1 MKPLRRFLTMRVP
14 HKISAVLC
22 VLVSSATLLSSLVVP
37 VQAEDGQ
44 LPIAIQIE
52 GRGYGHGRGMS
63 QYGSYGYA
71 TVYGWSWD
79 AILNFYYGGATGN
92 TLGSLADPGQEMTT
106 WLSAMNNAQT
116 AVISDGNNAVFLQ
129 DPTPGRTWG
138 SLVAR
143 EVANRVYRVWG
154 TQERRCAT
162 AGADPAAEGFSLIGD
177 VQNVAS
183 FTTTVGADPAA
194 APTQLIGLCEPR
206 TGSTK
211 FKIRYYRG
219 EVRAVNNS
227 RGENRTINAT
237 SIESY
242 LRGVVPRESPAEW
255 GAAAGGAGMNALRA
269 QSVAARSYSATE
281 NRYAGLARTCDT
293 QDCQVYGGALL
304 RESINASPTA
314 LEHPYT
320 DQAIAETAGVVVV
333 TPKGLPSRTEFTSS
347 NGGRTAG
354 GTFPAQADPGDLAS
368 EPVNSLLVWTR
379 VFSAAAIQAKY
390 PAVGTLTSVVTN
402 HDGLGGD
409 WNGYATSV
417 TINGTAGSVTVTG
430 WAFKTTFDIPAPW
443 FETTSVVSAP
453 FDAAPVGSFL
463 FIGDSVGESIKAEF
477 NAVVAPAYPSMNYQ
491 ALSNRCMV
499 GPSCVAAASGLPD
512 APAIINSLT
521 PEQYPN
527 IAIIQ
532 LGYNDDPNTL
542 QSDVD
547 QVVNSLNARGIQRI
561 VFINLSTRR
570 SSRNYSLSNAV
581 LANAATSYP
590 NVSVL
595 DWNAA
600 SSDPTQGRWFK
611 DDVHLTNTG
620 RAQFALFLRNQ
631 LDALRA
637 NGLIASG
644 TATIVPLGVPIARGD
659 RGDNVKLLQTQ
670 LNTYFKLPK
679 KKRIVVDGVFG
690 KGTASWVSQLET
702 NNGFVVDGIADDAVL
717 AVLSIDPST
726 ITLKLGMKHTT
737 VATAQTALARVLKV
751 KVKADGVFG
760 SGTLRL
766 VKRFQKSVGLKQ
778 SGVINRETWMA
789 LLSASTQQ

>member
-1 MKPLRRFLTMRVP
+1 MRVP

-22 VLVSSATLLSSLVVP
+22 VLVSSATLLSTVVVP
-37 VQAEDGQ
+37 VQADDGQ

-92 TLGSLADPGQEMTT
+92 TLGSLANPGQEMTT
-106 WLSAMNNAQT
+106 WLREMNNAQT

-154 TQERRCAT
+154 TQERRCAS
-162 AGADPAAEGFSLIGD
+162 AGADPAAEGFALIGD

-206 TGSTK
+206 TGSTR

-219 EVRAVNNS
+219 ELRAVNNS

-269 QSVAARSYSATE
+269 QAVAARSYSATE
-281 NRYAGLARTCDT
+281 NRYAGLARTCDS

-304 RESINASPTA
+304 RESINANPTA

-320 DQAIAETAGVVVV
+320 DQAIAETAGVVVM

-368 EPVNSLLVWTR
+368 DPVNSLLVWTR

-443 FETTSVVSAP
+443 FETTNVVSAP

-463 FIGDSVGESIKAEF
+463 FIGDSVGESIRAEF
-477 NAVVAPAYPSMNYQ
+477 NAVVTPAYPSMNYQ

-499 GPSCVAAASGLPD
+499 GPSCVAAAVGLPD

-547 QVVNSLNARGIQRI
+547 QVVNALNARGIQRV
-561 VFINLSTRR
+561 VFVNLSTRR
-570 SSRNYSLSNAV
+570 TSRNYALSNAV

-600 SSDPTQGRWFK
+600 SSAPTQGRWFR
-611 DDVHLTNTG
+611 DDIHLTNTG
-620 RAQFALFLRNQ
+620 RAQFALFIRNQ

-644 TATIVPLGVPIARGD
+644 IATIVPLGVPMARGD
-659 RGDNVKLLQTQ
+659 RGNNVKLLQTQ

-679 KKRIVVDGVFG
+679 KKRIVIDGVFG
-690 KGTASWVSQLET
+690 KGTASWVTQLET
-702 NNGFVVDGIADDAVL
+702 NNGLPVDGIADDAVL

-726 ITLKLGMKHTT
+726 ITLKLGTKHAT

-751 KVKADGVFG
+751 KVKVDGVFG
-760 SGTLRL
+760 PGTVRL
-766 VKRFQKSVGLKQ
+766 VKRFQKTVGLKQ
-778 SGVINRETWMA
+778 SGVINRETWLA
-789 LLSASTQQ
+789 LLSASSQR

>member
-1 MKPLRRFLTMRVP
+1 M
-14 HKISAVLC
+14 
-22 VLVSSATLLSSLVVP
+22 
-37 VQAEDGQ
+37 
-44 LPIAIQIE
+44 
-52 GRGYGHGRGMS
+52 
-63 QYGSYGYA
+63 
-71 TVYGWSWD
+71 
-79 AILNFYYGGATGN
+79 
-92 TLGSLADPGQEMTT
+92 
-106 WLSAMNNAQT
+106 
-116 AVISDGNNAVFLQ
+116 
-129 DPTPGRTWG
+129 
-138 SLVAR
+138 
-143 EVANRVYRVWG
+143 
-154 TQERRCAT
+154 
-162 AGADPAAEGFSLIGD
+162 
-177 VQNVAS
+177 
-183 FTTTVGADPAA
+183 
-194 APTQLIGLCEPR
+194 
-206 TGSTK
+206 
-211 FKIRYYRG
+211 
-219 EVRAVNNS
+219 
-227 RGENRTINAT
+227 
-237 SIESY
+237 
-242 LRGVVPRESPAEW
+242 
-255 GAAAGGAGMNALRA
+255 
-269 QSVAARSYSATE
+269 
-281 NRYAGLARTCDT
+281 
-293 QDCQVYGGALL
+293 
-304 RESINASPTA
+304 
-314 LEHPYT
+314 
-320 DQAIAETAGVVVV
+320 

-368 EPVNSLLVWTR
+368 DPVNSLLVWTR

-443 FETTSVVSAP
+443 FETTNVVSAP
-453 FDAAPVGSFL
+453 FDVAPVGSFL
-463 FIGDSVGESIKAEF
+463 FIGDSVGESIRAEF
-477 NAVVAPAYPSMNYQ
+477 NAVVTPAYPSMNYQ

-499 GPSCVAAASGLPD
+499 GPSCVPAAIGLPD

-521 PEQYPN
+521 PEQYPD
-527 IAIIQ
+527 IAVIQ

-547 QVVNSLNARGIQRI
+547 QVVNALNARGIQRV

-570 SSRNYSLSNAV
+570 TSRNYALSNAV

-600 SSDPTQGRWFK
+600 SSAPTQGRWFR
-611 DDVHLTNTG
+611 DDIHLTNTG
-620 RAQFALFLRNQ
+620 RAQFALFIRNQ

-644 TATIVPLGVPIARGD
+644 IATIVPLGVPMARGD
-659 RGDNVKLLQTQ
+659 RGNNVKLLQTQ

-690 KGTASWVSQLET
+690 KGTASWVTQLET
-702 NNGFVVDGIADDAVL
+702 NNGLPVDGIADDAVL

-726 ITLKLGMKHTT
+726 ITLKLGTKHAT

-760 SGTLRL
+760 PGTVRL
-766 VKRFQKSVGLKQ
+766 VKRFQKTVGLKQ
-778 SGVINRETWMA
+778 SGVINRETWLA
-789 LLSASTQQ
+789 LLSASSQR

>member
-1 MKPLRRFLTMRVP
+1 MRVP

-22 VLVSSATLLSSLVVP
+22 VLVSSATLLSTVVVP
-37 VQAEDGQ
+37 VQADDGQ

-92 TLGSLADPGQEMTT
+92 TLGSLANPGQEMTT
-106 WLSAMNNAQT
+106 WLREMNNAQT

-154 TQERRCAT
+154 TQERRCAS
-162 AGADPAAEGFSLIGD
+162 AGADPAAEGFALIGD

-206 TGSTK
+206 TGSTR

-219 EVRAVNNS
+219 ELRAVNNS

-269 QSVAARSYSATE
+269 QAVAARSYSATE
-281 NRYAGLARTCDT
+281 NRYAGLARTCDS

-304 RESINASPTA
+304 RESINANPTA

-320 DQAIAETAGVVVV
+320 DQAIAETAGVVVM

-368 EPVNSLLVWTR
+368 DPVNSLLVWTR

-443 FETTSVVSAP
+443 FETTNVVSAP

-463 FIGDSVGESIKAEF
+463 FIGDSVGESMRAEF
-477 NAVVAPAYPSMNYQ
+477 NAVVTPAYPSMNYQ

-499 GPSCVAAASGLPD
+499 GPSCVAAAVGLPD

-547 QVVNSLNARGIQRI
+547 QVVNALNARGIQRV
-561 VFINLSTRR
+561 VFVNLSTRR
-570 SSRNYSLSNAV
+570 TSRNYALSNAV

-600 SSDPTQGRWFK
+600 SSAPTQGRWFR
-611 DDVHLTNTG
+611 DDIHLTNTG
-620 RAQFALFLRNQ
+620 RAQFALFIRNQ

-644 TATIVPLGVPIARGD
+644 IATIVPLGVPMARGD
-659 RGDNVKLLQTQ
+659 RGNNVKLLQTQ

-679 KKRIVVDGVFG
+679 KKRIVIDGVFG
-690 KGTASWVSQLET
+690 KGTASWVTQLET
-702 NNGFVVDGIADDAVL
+702 NNGLPVDGIADDAVL

-726 ITLKLGMKHTT
+726 ITLKLGTKHAT

-751 KVKADGVFG
+751 KVKVDGVFG
-760 SGTLRL
+760 PGTVRL
-766 VKRFQKSVGLKQ
+766 VKRFQKTVGLKQ
-778 SGVINRETWMA
+778 SGVINRETWLA
-789 LLSASTQQ
+789 LLSASSQR

>member
-1 MKPLRRFLTMRVP
+1 MRVP

-22 VLVSSATLLSSLVVP
+22 VLVSSATLLSTVVVP
-37 VQAEDGQ
+37 VQADDGQ

-106 WLSAMNNAQT
+106 WLREMNNAQT

-154 TQERRCAT
+154 TQERRCAS
-162 AGADPAAEGFSLIGD
+162 AGADPAAEGFALIGD

-206 TGSTK
+206 TGSTR
-211 FKIRYYRG
+211 FKIRYFRG

-269 QSVAARSYSATE
+269 QAVAARSYSATE
-281 NRYAGLARTCDT
+281 NRYAGLARTCDS

-304 RESINASPTA
+304 RESINANPTA

-320 DQAIAETAGVVVV
+320 DQAIAETAGVVVM

-368 EPVNSLLVWTR
+368 EPVNALLVWTR

-443 FETTSVVSAP
+443 FETTNVVSAP

-463 FIGDSVGESIKAEF
+463 FIGDSVGESMRAEF
-477 NAVVAPAYPSMNYQ
+477 NAVVTPAYPSMNYQ

-499 GPSCVAAASGLPD
+499 GPSCVAAAIGLPD

-527 IAIIQ
+527 IAVIQ
-532 LGYNDDPNTL
+532 LGYNDDPDTL

-547 QVVNSLNARGIQRI
+547 QVVNALNARGIQRV
-561 VFINLSTRR
+561 VFVNLSTRR
-570 SSRNYSLSNAV
+570 TSRNYALSNAV

-600 SSDPTQGRWFK
+600 SSDPTQGRWFR
-611 DDVHLTNTG
+611 DDIHLTNTG
-620 RAQFALFLRNQ
+620 RAQFALFIRNQ

-644 TATIVPLGVPIARGD
+644 TATIVPLGVPMARGD
-659 RGDNVKLLQTQ
+659 RGNNVKLLQTQ

-690 KGTASWVSQLET
+690 KGTASWVTQLET
-702 NNGFVVDGIADDAVL
+702 NNGLPVDGIADDAVL

-726 ITLKLGMKHTT
+726 ITLKLGTKHAT

-760 SGTLRL
+760 PGTVRL
-766 VKRFQKSVGLKQ
+766 VKRFQKTVGLKQ
-778 SGVINRETWMA
+778 SGVINRETWLA
-789 LLSASTQQ
+789 LLSASSQQ

>member
-1 MKPLRRFLTMRVP
+1 MRVP

-22 VLVSSATLLSSLVVP
+22 VLVSSATLLSTFVVP
-37 VQAEDGQ
+37 AHAEDGQ

-79 AILNFYYGGATGN
+79 QILNFYYGGATGN

-116 AVISDGNNAVFLQ
+116 AVISDANTALFLQ
-129 DPTPGRTWG
+129 DPAPGRTWG

-162 AGADPAAEGFSLIGD
+162 AGADPASEGFTLIGD

-194 APTQLIGLCEPR
+194 APSQLIGLCEPR
-206 TGSTK
+206 TGTTK

-219 EVRAVNNS
+219 EIRAVNNS
-227 RGENRTINAT
+227 RGENRTINAA
-237 SIESY
+237 SIENY

-255 GAAAGGAGMNALRA
+255 GAAAGGAGINALRA
-269 QSVAARSYSATE
+269 QAVAARSYSATE

-293 QDCQVYGGALL
+293 QDCQVYGGAML
-304 RESINASPTA
+304 RESINANPTA

-320 DQAIAETAGVVVV
+320 DQAVAETAGVVVL
-333 TPKGLPSRTEFTSS
+333 TPKGLPARTEFTSS

-368 EPVNSLLVWTR
+368 DPVNSLLVWTR
-379 VFSAAAIQAKY
+379 IFSAAAVQAKY
-390 PAVGTLTSVVTN
+390 PSVGTLTSVVTN

-409 WNGYATSV
+409 WNGYASSV

-430 WAFKTTFDIPAPW
+430 WAFKTAFDIPAPW
-443 FETTSVVSAP
+443 FETTSIVSAP

-477 NAVVAPAYPSMNYQ
+477 NAAVLPAYPTMNYQ

-521 PEQYPN
+521 PDQYPN

-542 QSDVD
+542 QADVD
-547 QVVNSLNARGIQRI
+547 QVVNALNARGVQRV

-570 SSRNYSLSNAV
+570 SSRNYALSNAV
-581 LANAATSYP
+581 LANAANSYP

-600 SSDPTQGRWFK
+600 SSDPSQSRWFK

-620 RAQFALFLRNQ
+620 RAQFALFIRNQ

-637 NGLIASG
+637 NGTIASG
-644 TATIVPLGVPIARGD
+644 TATIVPLGVPIALGD
-659 RGDNVKLLQTQ
+659 RGDNVSLLQAQ
-670 LNTYFKLPK
+670 LNTYFNLPK
-679 KKRIVVDGVFG
+679 KKRMRVDGVFG
-690 KGTASWVSQLET
+690 KSTAAWVSQLET
-702 NNGFVVDGIADDAVL
+702 NNGLPVDGIADDAVL
-717 AVLSIDPST
+717 AVLSIDPSV
-726 ITLKLGMKHTT
+726 ITLKVGMKHAT

-760 SGTLRL
+760 NGTLRL
-766 VKRFQKSVGLKQ
+766 VKRFQKTVGLKQ
-778 SGVINRETWMA
+778 TGVINHETWMA
-789 LLSASTQQ
+789 LLSASSQQ